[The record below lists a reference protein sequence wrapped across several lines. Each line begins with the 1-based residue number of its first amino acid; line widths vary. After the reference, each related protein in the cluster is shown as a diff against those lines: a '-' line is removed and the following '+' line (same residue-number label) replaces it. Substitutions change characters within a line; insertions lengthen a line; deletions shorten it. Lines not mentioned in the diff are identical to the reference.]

1 MIEIMMSSII
11 AFFILGGAFF
21 GFVAAIGIIR
31 LPDMYTRLH
40 AASKSSTLGV
50 MMMMTGTFLYFWY
63 VEGYVDTELILAV
76 LFIFITAPVAAHLL
90 SRSAFHADVEPYQL
104 TILNEL
110 KRDETGAPKDDHGKR
125 VIIEGK
131 RKPELEGKEPEK

>member
-1 MIEIMMSSII
+1 MIEIVMSSII

-21 GFVAAIGIIR
+21 GVVAAIGVIR
-31 LPDMYTRLH
+31 LPDVYTRLH

-63 VEGYVDTELILAV
+63 VEGYVDTELVLAV

-90 SRSAFHADVEPYQL
+90 ARSAFHADVEPYQL

-110 KRDETGAPKDDHGKR
+110 KRDETGAPDGSHGER

-131 RKPELEGKEPEK
+131 RRPDLENREPEK